1 MVGTVSTRRDDKNR
15 LAFEPVICEA
25 AQIVLDSLWKDSVRP
40 AILKFFSQKD
50 AYRAARRAGT
60 DALARV
66 AAVDPLMDTVYE
78 NIA

>member
-1 MVGTVSTRRDDKNR
+1 VTGKQIKKER
-15 LAFEPVICEA
+15 LAFEPVMYEA
-25 AQIVLDSLWKDSVRP
+25 AQIVLGSLWTDSVKP
-40 AILKFFSQKD
+40 AIIKFFSSKD

-66 AAVDPLMDTVYE
+66 AAIDPSMNSAYE